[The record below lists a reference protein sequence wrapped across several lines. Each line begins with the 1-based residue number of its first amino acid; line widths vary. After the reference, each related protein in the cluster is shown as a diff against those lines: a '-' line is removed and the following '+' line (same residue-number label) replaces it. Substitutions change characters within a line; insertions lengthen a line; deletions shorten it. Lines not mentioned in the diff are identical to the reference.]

1 MTRKTGQLCNCG
13 VWRIIWLTSLETL
26 RLGHAEHTNPR
37 DNKKYHKSFSD
48 QFPSQ
53 WLWLNVSNT
62 SVWHVFTNLKFRVT
76 VELNLPFKP
85 VGTLVCCEW
94 QFLDGKTYDWLLVDV
109 ECTYVKSFHVD
120 KQIQLIKVRREKKG
134 IKLPVT
140 WMFTHLLCHFGVLIL
155 RQHRLCLW
163 SWNS

>member
-13 VWRIIWLTSLETL
+13 VWLTSLETL

-37 DNKKYHKSFSD
+37 DNKNIMSFSD

-94 QFLDGKTYDWLLVDV
+94 QFLDGKTYDWLLIDV

-120 KQIQLIKVRREKKG
+120 KQIQLIKVRREKKRNQTSRHLDVYTFAMPFRSSYFATTS
-134 IKLPVT
+134 ILSLKLE
-140 WMFTHLLCHFGVLIL
+140 FI
-155 RQHRLCLW
+155 RSR
-163 SWNS
+163 